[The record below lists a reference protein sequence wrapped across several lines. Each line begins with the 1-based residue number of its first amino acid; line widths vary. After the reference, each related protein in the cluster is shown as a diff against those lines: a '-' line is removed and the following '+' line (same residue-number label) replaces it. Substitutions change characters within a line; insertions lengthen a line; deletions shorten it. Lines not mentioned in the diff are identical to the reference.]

1 MANVQCW
8 MKIHASKS
16 FLSPGVKPMVRK
28 CCRVAFIAGE
38 VERSFLDLAYK
49 IAQLCYALLK
59 NRQALNQG
67 NQATRGSM
75 SDI

>member
-16 FLSPGVKPMVRK
+16 SLSPGVKPMVRK

-38 VERSFLDLAYK
+38 VERSFLGLVRK
-49 IAQLCYALLK
+49 ITQLSRALLR
-59 NRQALNQG
+59 NRLVLNQD
-67 NQATRGSM
+67 NRITRGSLF
-75 SDI
+75 DN

>member
-38 VERSFLDLAYK
+38 VERSFLGLVRK
-49 IAQLCYALLK
+49 ITQLWYASLK
-59 NRQALNQG
+59 NRLALNQDS
-67 NQATRGSM
+67 QITRASLF
-75 SDI
+75 DN